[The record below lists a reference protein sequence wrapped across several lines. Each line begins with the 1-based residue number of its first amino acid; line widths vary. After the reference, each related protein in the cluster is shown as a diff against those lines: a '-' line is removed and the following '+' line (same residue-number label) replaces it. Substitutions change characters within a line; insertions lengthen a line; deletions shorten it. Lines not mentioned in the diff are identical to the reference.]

1 MFGMQGIGMFGMQ
14 GHGEI
19 VLIVLVIILLFGST
33 KLPALA
39 RSLGRSMNEFKRG
52 KDEVAKEIREGAE
65 EVKKEAEDAAEVIKE
80 S

>member
-1 MFGMQGIGMFGMQ
+1 MFGMQGGP
-14 GHGEI
+14 EI
-19 VLIVLVIILLFGST
+19 ILIIIVVILLFGST

-52 KDEVAKEIREGAE
+52 KEEVAREIREGAE
-65 EVKKEAEDAAEVIKE
+65 EVKKEAEEAAEVIKE

>member
-1 MFGMQGIGMFGMQ
+1 MQGY
-14 GHGEI
+14 GEI
-19 VLIVLVIILLFGST
+19 ILVVFVIILLFGST

-52 KDEVAKEIREGAE
+52 KEEIAKEIREGAD
-65 EVKKEAEDAAEVIKE
+65 EVKQEATETAEVIKE

>member
-1 MFGMQGIGMFGMQ
+1 MFS
-14 GHGEI
+14 GHMEI
-19 VLIVLVIILLFGST
+19 ILVVLVVILLFGST

-52 KDEVAKEIREGAE
+52 KDEVAREIREGAD
-65 EVKKEAEDAAEVIKE
+65 EVKQEAAEAAEVIKE

>member
-1 MFGMQGIGMFGMQ
+1 MFGMQ

-19 VLIVLVIILLFGST
+19 ILVVLVIILLFGST

-52 KDEVAKEIREGAE
+52 KEEIAKEIREGAD
-65 EVKKEAEDAAEVIKE
+65 EVKQEATETAEVIKE